1 MAIAKFRRTGQIIS
15 AARLPDG
22 AAVANAGGAVVMP
35 KTEIA
40 PIMGWIAVFKD
51 TKGNMMG
58 FHEPPKRP
66 AKKAAKK
73 KAAKK
78 RGR

>member
-1 MAIAKFRRTGQIIS
+1 
-15 AARLPDG
+15 
-22 AAVANAGGAVVMP
+22 
-35 KTEIA
+35 
-40 PIMGWIAVFKD
+40 MGWIAVFKD
-51 TKGNMMG
+51 TEGNMMG
-58 FHEPPKRP
+58 FHEPPKKP